1 MFCPQ
6 ASLLAPL
13 NKNQNAKSLV
23 VNTNSDGQNDVILK
37 KDENGNTYLH
47 LVMPATGLNFLNG
60 SDGSR
65 LFDFPDNTNM
75 YAGDYNNVFVE
86 VGCKVFEVNKVFYK
100 DNEAPVVLKSATLWA
115 SHCEVSNT
123 KKRGYVMR
131 DYS

>member
-6 ASLLAPL
+6 ATILAPF
-13 NKNQNAKSLV
+13 NKNPNGQSLMAD
-23 VNTNSDGQNDVILK
+23 TNGDGQHDVILK

-65 LFDFPDNTNM
+65 LFDFPDSTNM

-86 VGCKVFEVNKVFYK
+86 VGCKVYEVNKVFYK
-100 DNEAPVVLKSATLWA
+100 DKEAPMVLKSSATVWGNY
-115 SHCEVSNT
+115 C
-123 KKRGYVMR
+123 
-131 DYS
+131 